1 VKWSFNGFREWPAG
15 EGQLGLLEGFD
26 VFAASDVAALGRE
39 FCEQCVCW
47 RVFGTCVTVQV
58 EDWEEDALTKQGGG
72 YEGVSFCTVY
82 RNCCPVL
89 FFDFIGVKL
98 PVLETGGDE

>member
-1 VKWSFNGFREWPAG
+1 MKWSFNGFREWPAG

-47 RVFGTCVTVQV
+47 RVFGTC
-58 EDWEEDALTKQGGG
+58 DGAGGG
-72 YEGVSFCTVY
+72 
-82 RNCCPVL
+82 L
-89 FFDFIGVKL
+89 
-98 PVLETGGDE
+98 GGGRADEAGRRI